1 MIEIQDVY
9 KYYGEKRAIGPVD
22 ATIEDGEVV
31 GLLGLNGSG
40 KTTTLRILAC
50 DLVPSSGTVRVDGHD
65 VVDEPDVVKAQT
77 GYSPDRPPVYED
89 MRVSE
94 FLAFAA
100 RLRGVSSPET
110 RAAVGEA
117 EDRTGLET
125 VRDDLIGTLSHGFRQ
140 RVGIAQAIV
149 HKPKLVVLD
158 EPISGLD
165 PSQIV
170 QMRELIRGLGGDHT
184 VLISSHILGEVSETC
199 DRLLVIR
206 EGAIVASGSEEQL
219 SARFREGVRV
229 QMTIGGI
236 SEAAGLELLGKV
248 PGLLRVD
255 ADPANDSGT
264 ETTFIVEAESDIR
277 SELARSVVESGHPL
291 NELRREERDLEDIFL
306 RLSRMATPA
315 ESQIPPSPSRP
326 GARS

>member
-1 MIEIQDVY
+1 MIEIQDLY
-9 KYYGEKRAIGPVD
+9 KYYGEKRAIGPVN
-22 ATIEDGEVV
+22 ATIESGEVI
-31 GLLGLNGSG
+31 GLLGLNGAG

-50 DLVPSSGTVRVDGHD
+50 DLIPSGGTVLVDGHD
-65 VVDEPDVVKAQT
+65 VVDDSNTVKSLI
-77 GYSPDRPPVYED
+77 GYLPDRPPVYED

-100 RLRGVSSPET
+100 RLRGVSPSHA

-117 EDRTGLET
+117 EERTGLES
-125 VRDDLIGTLSHGFRQ
+125 VRDELIGTLSHGFRQ
-140 RVGIAQAIV
+140 RLGIAQAIV
-149 HKPKLVVLD
+149 HKPRFVILD

-170 QMRELIRGLGGDHT
+170 EMRKLIRGLGGDHT

-206 EGAIVASGSEEQL
+206 EGSIVASGTEEQL

-229 QMTIGGI
+229 QVTIGGI
-236 SEAAGLELLGKV
+236 DEAVGLALLGKV
-248 PGLLRVD
+248 PGILRAT
-255 ADPANDSGT
+255 ADPTIESTT
-264 ETTFIVEAESDIR
+264 ETTFVIEAETDIR
-277 SELARSVVESGHPL
+277 SELARSVVHAGHPL
-291 NELRREERDLEDIFL
+291 MELKREERDLEDIFL

-315 ESQIPPSPSRP
+315 ESQVSASK
-326 GARS
+326 GGT

>member
-1 MIEIQDVY
+1 MIEIQDLY

-22 ATIEDGEVV
+22 ATIENGEVV
-31 GLLGLNGSG
+31 GLLGLNGAG

-65 VVDEPDVVKAQT
+65 VVDEPDVVKAQI
-77 GYSPDRPPVYED
+77 GYLPDRPPIYED

-100 RLRGVSSPET
+100 RLRGVSSSET
-110 RAAVGEA
+110 RTAVGEA

-125 VRDDLIGTLSHGFRQ
+125 VRGDLIGTLSHGFRQ

-248 PGLLRVD
+248 PGLLRVV
-255 ADPANDSGT
+255 ADPANGTST
-264 ETTFIVEAESDIR
+264 ETTFVVEAESDIR
-277 SELARSVVESGHPL
+277 SELARSVVEAGHPL
-291 NELRREERDLEDIFL
+291 TELRREQRDLEDIFL
-306 RLSRMATPA
+306 RLSRVATPA
-315 ESQIPPSPSRP
+315 ESQIPSSPSSQ
-326 GARS
+326 GGRS